1 MRSEGPAGKPAS
13 TILCGDMWRPRLP
26 SLNDVDEW
34 WRELKEV
41 LSLYSS
47 HALADHGTDGCVGP
61 KTVQVA
67 CKVSKHGNSTLAKR
81 DCIETFPL

>member
-1 MRSEGPAGKPAS
+1 MS
-13 TILCGDMWRPRLP
+13 TNGGENSRRFYLSIPRT
-26 SLNDVDEW
+26 
-34 WRELKEV
+34 
-41 LSLYSS
+41 LS
-47 HALADHGTDGCVGP
+47 ADHGTDGCVGP